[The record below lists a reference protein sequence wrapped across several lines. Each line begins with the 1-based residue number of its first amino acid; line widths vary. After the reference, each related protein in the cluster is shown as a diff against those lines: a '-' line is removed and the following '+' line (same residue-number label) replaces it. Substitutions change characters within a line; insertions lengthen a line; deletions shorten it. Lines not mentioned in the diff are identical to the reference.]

1 MAVKAQALQQ
11 QLQHISKML
20 QRTDTDDS
28 AEEEARSAVPKELTA
43 SREGVEANSF

>member
-20 QRTDTDDS
+20 QRTDTDGS
-28 AEEEARSAVPKELTA
+28 EEEEARSAVRKESTP
-43 SREGVEANSF
+43 SH